1 MKDTPSRDP
10 HDGRPTAKPARRTRV
25 SERALSLTLK
35 AMQQAGVPVD
45 RVCIT
50 GGQIEIHCAPIA
62 QDSMTENDKGLEK
75 W

>member
-1 MKDTPSRDP
+1 MNDIPSPALKSQRAP
-10 HDGRPTAKPARRTRV
+10 KPASRTRV
-25 SERALSLTLK
+25 SERALTVTLK
-35 AMQQAGVPVD
+35 AMQGAGIPVE

-62 QDSMTENDKGLEK
+62 EETRKANDAGLEK